1 MHAGSRILL
10 LLAVAVCPDLAV
22 AQVRL
27 PRLEVGTSGGA
38 IAALGGDAALILVL
52 GPRLTFNAT
61 PRDALEVVAEI
72 AGPGENSGLFGVYLI
87 QVKRVLRPH
96 SKPASAIFLTAGTG
110 GHFQYHRSKDTA
122 PDGRMGLCWSSRPT
136 PMPLSSPPFF
146 VAIGVGFERVLARY
160 AALRGDLRSSL
171 SNSSRVGLRGTLASP
186 FLSGATVSI
195 GDVGF

>member
-1 MHAGSRILL
+1 MQVRAILL

-38 IAALGGDAALILVL
+38 IAAFGGDAALILVL

-87 QVKRVLRPH
+87 QYKRVLRPH
-96 SKPASAIFLTAGTG
+96 SKPAGAIFLTAGTG
-110 GHFQYHRSKDTA
+110 GDFQYARVEEYRSGR
-122 PDGRMGLCWSSRPT
+122 PDGSVLVEPAYTRASL
-136 PMPLSSPPFF
+136 SPPFF

-160 AALRGDLRSSL
+160 AALRGDLQILAFEFES
-171 SNSSRVGLRGTLASP
+171 VGLRGTL
-186 FLSGATVSI
+186 GITVPI
-195 GDVGF
+195 GGYRDR